1 MKHLHLRLISILF
14 LCVAFVC
21 PAQNQPLKRP
31 QAPIIRRLLV
41 GKTPYL
47 AMDDIA
53 KFYGFTKKQDK
64 KNYTYSSKYTTFKLS
79 EDSREATLSQVNL
92 TLAFA
97 PTVSNGI
104 FAISQADFNCYLE
117 PILRPQ
123 LLPRSTIKR
132 IVIDPGHGGKD
143 PGCRGGTTLEK
154 NINLQVATRL
164 AQVLA
169 AKGYVVGMT
178 RTTDTYLT
186 LKQRVSLATKFKP
199 DLFISLHCNA
209 AGATVRG
216 LEVYC
221 ATPQNTPASD
231 AKVVSTKLCKANSYD
246 KQNAYLAYQLQKKL
260 VTLLKVPD
268 RGVKHKRYTVITD
281 LAAPCVLIE
290 MGFLSNDTDRTQLA
304 TPAHQLKFATAVA
317 NAVDAYKAAA
327 APKKAVAPQ
336 PAPKK

>member
-1 MKHLHLRLISILF
+1 MRHLTARLFSILL
-14 LCVAFVC
+14 LCAALCCV
-21 PAQNQPLKRP
+21 AQNQPLKRP
-31 QAPIIRRLLV
+31 QAPIIRRVLV

-47 AMDDIA
+47 VMDDIA
-53 KFYGFTKKQDK
+53 KFYGFSKKQDK
-64 KNYTYSSKYTTFKLS
+64 KNYTYFSKFTTFKLS
-79 EDSREATLSQVNL
+79 EDSRDATLSQVNL

-97 PTVSNGI
+97 PTVVNGH

-123 LLPRSTIKR
+123 LMPKRNVTR

-143 PGCRGGTTLEK
+143 PGCKGGTTFEK
-154 NINLQVATRL
+154 NVNLIMATRL
-164 AQVLA
+164 AQLLA

-186 LKQRVSLATKFKP
+186 LKQRIALATKFKP

-209 AGATVRG
+209 AGPTVRG
-216 LEVYC
+216 IEVYC

-246 KQNAYLAYQLQKKL
+246 KLNAYFAYQLQKQL
-260 VTLLKVPD
+260 VNLLKVPD

-290 MGFLSNDTDRTQLA
+290 MGFLSNATDRTLLN
-304 TPAHQLKFATAVA
+304 TPAHQLKLATAVA
-317 NAVDAYKAAA
+317 NAVDIYKAVL
-327 APKKAVAPQ
+327 APKKPAVPQ
-336 PAPKK
+336 PPKR